1 MGYFHPREL
10 GRGLAVKGTGER
22 PYSFQ
27 PLGSDRGQKK
37 IFIIKVAEKGDRSV
51 ESESHLGPTLRL
63 SPIDL
68 QQSESSNKVIGCD
81 HGGGG

>member
-10 GRGLAVKGTGER
+10 GRGLAVKGGER
-22 PYSFQ
+22 PYSLQ

-51 ESESHLGPTLRL
+51 ESESHMSPT
-63 SPIDL
+63 DL

>member
-10 GRGLAVKGTGER
+10 GRGLAVKGTGEI
-22 PYSFQ
+22 PYSLQ

-51 ESESHLGPTLRL
+51 ESESHMSPT
-63 SPIDL
+63 DL

>member
-1 MGYFHPREL
+1 MQVRL
-10 GRGLAVKGTGER
+10 GLFSSKGTGAGAGCQGTGER
-22 PYSFQ
+22 PYSLQ

-51 ESESHLGPTLRL
+51 ESESHMSPT
-63 SPIDL
+63 DL

>member
-22 PYSFQ
+22 PYSLQ

-51 ESESHLGPTLRL
+51 ESESHMSPT
-63 SPIDL
+63 DL